1 MPQPPPP
8 KPATKSKP
16 PEHIEVFYDV
26 RDGSYWY
33 QLNGRYIAIKKSDL
47 FLNITRTFGLTHKG
61 QYFEGLSPLD
71 WIIVNAQNNRQID
84 YAGSLAGHR
93 VGIFK
98 DGSGRSYLVT
108 DEARGV
114 FADLPKKFVEP
125 EFFIAFVHELLSG
138 EQAMFFCYWLAIAL
152 RSLRRGDFRPGQV
165 VVLAGPPQCGKSL
178 LQAMITEIL
187 GGRQANPMRYMM
199 EDTAFNK
206 DLAGAEHWP
215 IEEPRTSTDT
225 RTRIQFGNT
234 IKECFN
240 NRDFS
245 IHGKGKEA
253 ITLRI
258 FRRGTISLND
268 DPDLL
273 MVLPPLNGSV
283 DDKMMLFRCSH
294 VQEAIAFANAGGEQD
309 QTKLWQAFMAEVPAI
324 RAWLLQC
331 FKRVPA
337 KWRDNRFGIVAYH
350 HDDLR
355 KELASFTS
363 EVRLLNII
371 DEAFFSDREAF
382 TKKEGRAMALE
393 KELRQSAVGFE
404 ADKLLRFANQFASLL
419 GKLTKVHPER
429 VSKSVIDGYTIWT
442 IHPPS

>member
-1 MPQPPPP
+1 MSDS
-8 KPATKSKP
+8 KAGKP
-16 PEHIEVFYDV
+16 PSHIEVFYDV

-33 QLNGRYIAIKKSDL
+33 QLNGRYLALKKSDL
-47 FLNITRTFGLTHKG
+47 FLNITRTHGITHKS
-61 QYFEGLSPLD
+61 QYFEGLSQLD
-71 WIIVNAQNNRQID
+71 WIVVNAMNNRQID

-98 DGSGRSYLVT
+98 DGSGREYLVT
-108 DEARGV
+108 DEPRGV
-114 FADLPKKFVEP
+114 FDDIPKKFTDP
-125 EFFIAFVHELLSG
+125 EFFVSFVNELLPG
-138 EQAMFFCYWLAIAL
+138 EQSQFLLYWLAIAL
-152 RSLRRGDFRPGQV
+152 RSLRNADFRPGQV
-165 VVLAGPPQCGKSL
+165 IVLAGPPQCGKSL

-258 FRRGTISLND
+258 FRRGSISIND

-283 DDKMMLFRCSH
+283 DDKMMLFKCAYVS
-294 VQEAIAFANAGGEQD
+294 ESIAFASTGGEQD
-309 QTKLWQAFMAEVPAI
+309 QTKLWNAFVAEVPSI
-324 RAWLLQC
+324 RAWLLTYC
-331 FKRVPA
+331 KRVP
-337 KWRDNRFGIVAYH
+337 KRWRDNRFGIVAYH
-350 HDDLR
+350 HPELK
-355 KELASFTS
+355 KELAAFTS
-363 EVRLLNII
+363 EIRLLNIL
-371 DEAFFSDREAF
+371 DEAFFDGDGPHED
-382 TKKEGRAMALE
+382 KEGKAMALE
-393 KELRQSAVGFE
+393 NELKKSPGGGE
-404 ADKLLRFANQFASLL
+404 ADKLLRYANQFASLL
-419 GKLTKVHPER
+419 GKLNKIMPER
-429 VSKSVIDGYTIWT
+429 VSKRIKDGFTTWV
-442 IHPPS
+442 IHPPSQQQNQE